1 MTEKSTS
8 FKPNIVTT
16 NELQWTDIKGSVI
29 VGAQGMANNAHVPV
43 ADIALVLQGKSLA
56 DMSCLDFCDPNHFRA
71 GKLNAIHHN
80 GLHCQMIWTTIAYP
94 KSVIGIL
101 TVWMLSRFLL
111 CLRVL
116 TKERITSVVVHHT
129 VFSPIT
135 YHANRLLCL
144 YLICS
149 WTICVL
155 RLFPFGAKS
164 ENAPH
169 LANGISVTM
178 IEYFIFELKTVH
190 FLLIVSNICL
200 TMFIKVFNRQCVTTS
215 HDVSLLWLKG
225 YFMLKISP
233 LIFEYMTVH
242 GIYLH
247 L

>member
-1 MTEKSTS
+1 
-8 FKPNIVTT
+8 
-16 NELQWTDIKGSVI
+16 
-29 VGAQGMANNAHVPV
+29 
-43 ADIALVLQGKSLA
+43 
-56 DMSCLDFCDPNHFRA
+56 
-71 GKLNAIHHN
+71 
-80 GLHCQMIWTTIAYP
+80 MIWTTIAYP

-116 TKERITSVVVHHT
+116 TKERITSVVVHQT

-144 YLICS
+144 HLICW

-200 TMFIKVFNRQCVTTS
+200 TMFIKIFSRLCDNKSRCFPPVIEGLLYVEDFTTDFRV
-215 HDVSLLWLKG
+215 HDCAWNLFALVVVKEQEVLVNWKIKSILQWLAYPLGSLGFPCGTRVASTLG
-225 YFMLKISP
+225 EQRTFHCFFRFIISCYANCWNKCC
-233 LIFEYMTVH
+233 E
-242 GIYLH
+242 
-247 L
+247 

>member
-1 MTEKSTS
+1 
-8 FKPNIVTT
+8 
-16 NELQWTDIKGSVI
+16 
-29 VGAQGMANNAHVPV
+29 
-43 ADIALVLQGKSLA
+43 
-56 DMSCLDFCDPNHFRA
+56 
-71 GKLNAIHHN
+71 
-80 GLHCQMIWTTIAYP
+80 MIWTTIAYL

-116 TKERITSVVVHHT
+116 TKERITSVVVHHI

-155 RLFPFGAKS
+155 RLFPVGAKS

-169 LANGISVTM
+169 LAKGISVTM
-178 IEYFIFELKTVH
+178 TDYFIFELKTVH

-200 TMFIKVFNRQCVTTS
+200 TMFIKVFSRQCVTIS

>member
-1 MTEKSTS
+1 
-8 FKPNIVTT
+8 
-16 NELQWTDIKGSVI
+16 
-29 VGAQGMANNAHVPV
+29 
-43 ADIALVLQGKSLA
+43 
-56 DMSCLDFCDPNHFRA
+56 
-71 GKLNAIHHN
+71 
-80 GLHCQMIWTTIAYP
+80 MIWTTIAYL

-111 CLRVL
+111 CLRVS

-144 YLICS
+144 YLIYS
-149 WTICVL
+149 WTLCVL

-178 IEYFIFELKTVH
+178 IDYFIFELKTVH

-200 TMFIKVFNRQCVTTS
+200 TMFIKVFSRQCVTIS